1 VLKTNAFLAYT
12 HSTYPSNTGN
22 RISLISKK
30 NIRYEGIL
38 YSINEQSATVALKNV
53 KSFGTEGKYDL
64 FRLRAQT
71 NGSFHPLP

>member
-1 VLKTNAFLAYT
+1 M
-12 HSTYPSNTGN
+12 SNNPLLGN

-53 KSFGTEGKYDL
+53 KSFGTEGKYTI
-64 FRLRAQT
+64 FICAIK
-71 NGSFHPLP
+71 